1 MITVIDQPTMNL
13 YEGMSFSETLD
24 NMVIGVCEAC
34 NDFMMDC
41 LLTEHAYLYENA
53 TEITYVNEDGSNN
66 ANGASLKEKFFKHV
80 EAVKKMIG
88 DAIKRVLGFIS
99 KKVDAIHDKLIALG
113 INEKKILLDVLV
125 KALRDGENK
134 VNNENGQKL
143 DDAAEKHAKQSF
155 EGDAKSDKA
164 EYLKFLE
171 AYREKNQYELIDPL
185 KIREKIKDLGEEIA
199 KFEAGV
205 DTAIQ
210 IANATH
216 DITIEY

>member
-1 MITVIDQPTMNL
+1 MQETMKVIEAIGQLKIQEDRIEKSL
-13 YEGMSFSETLD
+13 LD
-24 NMVIGVCEAC
+24 FTPVA
-34 NDFMMDC
+34 
-41 LLTEHAYLYENA
+41 
-53 TEITYVNEDGSNN
+53 
-66 ANGASLKEKFFKHV
+66 AN
-80 EAVKKMIG
+80 
-88 DAIKRVLGFIS
+88 RVTA
-99 KKVDAIHDKLIALG
+99 KKVNGITKEEFDRRAKVNFDSITTLINRYNAMKEAINEFNAGTKVNIAGKEMSVASALYMKNYG
-113 INEKKILLDVLV
+113 INEKKILLDAMV
-125 KALRDGENK
+125 KSLRSGENK
-134 VNNENGQKL
+134 VTNENGQKL

-185 KIREKIKDLGEEIA
+185 KIRDKIKDLEEEIS

>member
-1 MITVIDQPTMNL
+1 MQETMKVIEAIGQLKIQEDRIEKSL
-13 YEGMSFSETLD
+13 LD
-24 NMVIGVCEAC
+24 FTPVA
-34 NDFMMDC
+34 
-41 LLTEHAYLYENA
+41 
-53 TEITYVNEDGSNN
+53 
-66 ANGASLKEKFFKHV
+66 AN
-80 EAVKKMIG
+80 
-88 DAIKRVLGFIS
+88 RVTA
-99 KKVDAIHDKLIALG
+99 KKVNGITKEEFDRMAKVNFDSITTLINRYNAMKEAINEFNAATKVNIAGKEMSVASALYMKNYG
-113 INEKKILLDVLV
+113 INEKKILLDAMV
-125 KALRDGENK
+125 KSLRSGENK
-134 VNNENGQKL
+134 VANENGQKL

-171 AYREKNQYELIDPL
+171 EYREKNQYELIDPL
-185 KIREKIKDLGEEIA
+185 KIREKIKDFEEEIS